1 MNGRFDTL
9 YSAEELNEIITSRRS
24 SWLTPS
30 TSISTTDH
38 NHDSL
43 RPDNMDNSIITTNC
57 SMAGQSLHDIITQND
72 NEISRW
78 RNFPRQLA
86 NSDAQGRF
94 SDSELCNE
102 DIGLKGL
109 QFTAAKKQISDQ
121 MWNDSMNNIV
131 DGSYKVS
138 ESQQM
143 FVCPPNKTSQKVQ
156 EQRLR
161 TKIHGQVDNLPTSTL
176 ENTTSTQISTETF
189 INDDNYGINLC
200 SPQYSLNVDGG
211 SLDQI
216 NNDYLITSPQQEDL
230 TTHRESTQNG
240 DPSNFTLDR
249 QQADMKDKPNVS
261 LPKYLPM
268 SQPQINNSSPRTID
282 TQSLSQIRDLSFP
295 IGPSHSAIGTNTFTA
310 NQMDFKYRDVYCQ
323 SGFDL
328 LGALMKVVSRK
339 NPVINIGKVDLSCAF
354 TVCDV
359 LQYDCPIVYV
369 SGVFERLTGYNQY
382 EVKGQNC
389 RFLQS
394 PDGKVEAGTR
404 REFVD
409 NDSVLY
415 LKEKVTQLKE
425 AQRSIINYRKGGQ
438 PFMNI
443 LTIIPITGEDN
454 ISIRY
459 YVGFQVDLVEMPAS
473 VQGKTSSGIFNVN
486 YSQDKLPRYIW
497 QSPGATVRQALNLG
511 QSFGR
516 EDILTV
522 LASIS
527 AGTESELMKRM
538 WDRILLENTEDVI
551 HVLSLKGLFLYL
563 SPSSRNVLEY
573 DASELIGRALSAVC
587 HPSDIVSVTR
597 ELKDTSTESTIN
609 VVFRIRRKNSGYTW
623 FESHG
628 SLCVEQGKGRKYIIL
643 VGRERPVYALDRY
656 DIESA
661 GGIGESDLW
670 NKLSTSGMFLFVSS
684 NVRSLLDRT
693 PSDLVG
699 TSIQALM
706 RAESKVEF
714 GEYLEKARAGRIVT
728 CKHEIL
734 GKRGLMMQ
742 AQTTLFPGDASEGQK
757 PTFLLAQT
765 KLIRSS
771 SKFLSSS
778 NSYLT
783 KGSLI
788 SKNERSKPLLR
799 SGIMTRAGS
808 SGLKI
813 GSQNTALASEQ
824 NVFDEL
830 KTTRCTSW
838 QFELRQMEKSNRI
851 LTEELATLLS
861 NRKKRRRRKTAGS
874 LQKDCAN
881 CHTRVTPEWRRGPS
895 GHRDLCNSCGLR
907 YAKQINSWS
916 IKSSP
921 LRHVLCH
928 SPTNNISRNT
938 TSNTSIISSKTF
950 DGQKRMSTADSSS
963 DITTNND
970 LTAKVEQITSTT
982 PIFPQEE
989 FNWRSADH

>member
-9 YSAEELNEIITSRRS
+9 YSAEELNELITSRRS

-30 TSISTTDH
+30 ISISTTDL

-43 RPDNMDNSIITTNC
+43 RSDNMDNSIISSNC
-57 SMAGQSLHDIITQND
+57 SMAGQTLHDIITQND
-72 NEISRW
+72 NEILRW

-86 NSDAQGRF
+86 NGDAQGRC
-94 SDSELCNE
+94 SDSELCNG
-102 DIGLKGL
+102 DNGLKGI
-109 QFTAAKKQISDQ
+109 QYTASKKPINEQ
-121 MWNDSMNNIV
+121 MWSDSINNIV
-131 DGSYKVS
+131 DESYKNN
-138 ESQQM
+138 EPQQI
-143 FVCPPNKTSQKVQ
+143 FVCPPNKTSQNVQ
-156 EQRLR
+156 EQSLI
-161 TKIHGQVDNLPTSTL
+161 TKIHRHVENLPTSTL
-176 ENTTSTQISTETF
+176 ENTASTQVSTETF
-189 INDDNYGINLC
+189 INDDNYGMSLC
-200 SPQYSLNVDGG
+200 SPQYSLNVEG
-211 SLDQI
+211 SNLDQI
-216 NNDYLITSPQQEDL
+216 NNDYLMTPQQESIVSHLD
-230 TTHRESTQNG
+230 STQNG
-240 DPSNFTLDR
+240 DPSNFTR
-249 QQADMKDKPNVS
+249 ERPQADIKDKPNIS

-268 SQPQINNSSPRTID
+268 TQPQINISSPRTMD
-282 TQSLSQIRDLSFP
+282 TQSLSQIQELSFH
-295 IGPSHSAIGTNTFTA
+295 IGPSPSAIGTNSFTA
-310 NQMDFKYRDVYCQ
+310 DQTNFKYRDVYCQ

-409 NDSVLY
+409 NDSVRY
-415 LKEKVTQLKE
+415 LREKVSQLKE

-459 YVGFQVDLVEMPAS
+459 FVGFQVDLVEMPAS
-473 VQGKTSSGIFNVN
+473 VQGKTSSGIFNIN

-516 EDILTV
+516 EDFLTV

-527 AGTESELMKRM
+527 AGNESELMKRM

-597 ELKDTSTESTIN
+597 ELKDTSTESSIN

-670 NKLSTSGMFLFVSS
+670 NKISTSGMFLFVSS
-684 NVRSLLDRT
+684 NVRSLLDRM

-706 RAESKVEF
+706 RAESKIEF
-714 GEYLEKARAGRIVT
+714 GEFLEKARAGRIVT

-757 PTFLLAQT
+757 PTFFVAQT
-765 KLIRSS
+765 KLIRPS
-771 SKFLSSS
+771 SKFLSNS
-778 NSYLT
+778 NTHLT
-783 KGSLI
+783 KGSLT
-788 SKNERSKPLLR
+788 SKNEKSNPFFP
-799 SGIMTRAGS
+799 SGILSRAGS
-808 SGLKI
+808 SKLTN
-813 GSQNTALASEQ
+813 GSQNAALASEH

-838 QFELRQMEKSNRI
+838 QFELRQMEKSNRM

-861 NRKKRRRRKTAGS
+861 NRKKRKRRKTAGS

-907 YAKQINSWS
+907 YAKQE
-916 IKSSP
+916 
-921 LRHVLCH
+921 RV
-928 SPTNNISRNT
+928 R
-938 TSNTSIISSKTF
+938 F
-950 DGQKRMSTADSSS
+950 
-963 DITTNND
+963 
-970 LTAKVEQITSTT
+970 
-982 PIFPQEE
+982 
-989 FNWRSADH
+989 